1 MDPPLLYWLG
11 TSGWCFGPY
20 VCIPLPFVFV
30 FLYFHAILPF
40 LPCLILLCVSYVHDY
55 PPWHERRGLL
65 GLGSWTCTIS
75 SYFPMG
81 LDIGLAKVPTYPVR
95 WAFTLVTSLPTIPM
109 SLLAIIHVML
119 AHWAY
124 YLFSWVFLAHLLLLF
139 CCAYGSVGCHCC
151 HIDPLGLLSLSLDF
165 PSPFTLL
172 LPLVVPIGPLAVI
185 PDILV
190 HWANYL
196 FPWASLTHLFYFY
209 LLLCLWTC
217 WLSFFPYWPIGL
229 IISFL
234 GFSQPIYFTFTSC
247 GAYGPIGY
255 HSYHIG
261 PLGLLPLSLGFS
273 RPFTLLLPFLLPC
286 SFKLPR
292 CRAFPVVG
300 PFVRKWVSTLFN

>member
-1 MDPPLLYWLG
+1 MGGVLALVCAFHYLLHLSSYTLM
-11 TSGWCFGPY
+11 
-20 VCIPLPFVFV
+20 PF
-30 FLYFHAILPF
+30 LPF
-40 LPCLILLCVSYVHDY
+40 LPCLILLCVSYVHAY
-55 PPWHERRGLL
+55 PPWHERRWLL
-65 GLGSWTCTIS
+65 GLYYFPLFPCGLGHWLGKSPYLSSLLGFYSCYFS
-75 SYFPMG
+75 SYYAYEPTGYHSCHVGPLG
-81 LDIGLAKVPTYPVR
+81 LLPIFLGFSGP
-95 WAFTLVTSLPTIPM
+95 FT
-109 SLLAIIHVML
+109 
-119 AHWAY
+119 
-124 YLFSWVFLAHLLLLF
+124 LLLLF
-139 CCAYGSVGCHCC
+139 CYAYGSVDCQSC

-185 PDILV
+185 PDILA

-217 WLSFFPYWPIGL
+217 WLSFLPYWPIGL

-234 GFSQPIYFTFTSC
+234 GFSQPIYFTSTSC

-261 PLGLLPLSLGFS
+261 PLGLLPLSLGFFH
-273 RPFTLLLPFLLPC
+273 PFTLLLPFLLPC

-292 CRAFPVVG
+292 CRAFPAVG
-300 PFVRKWVSTLFN
+300 LFVRKWVSTLFN

>member
-1 MDPPLLYWLG
+1 MGPPLLYWLG
-11 TSGWCFGPY
+11 TNGWCFSPC
-20 VCIPLPFVFV
+20 VCIPLPFAFV
-30 FLYFHAILPF
+30 FLYSHAILPF
-40 LPCLILLCVSYVHDY
+40 LPCLILLCVSYVHAY

-65 GLGSWTCTIS
+65 GLYNFPLFPCGLGHWLGKSPYLSSLLGFYSCYFS
-75 SYFPMG
+75 SYYAYEPTGYHSCHVGPLG
-81 LDIGLAKVPTYPVR
+81 LLPIFLGFSGP
-95 WAFTLVTSLPTIPM
+95 FT
-109 SLLAIIHVML
+109 
-119 AHWAY
+119 
-124 YLFSWVFLAHLLLLF
+124 LLLLF
-139 CCAYGSVGCHCC
+139 CYAYGSVDCQSC

-185 PDILV
+185 PDILA

-217 WLSFFPYWPIGL
+217 WLSFLPYWPIGL

-234 GFSQPIYFTFTSC
+234 GFSQPIYFTSTSC

-261 PLGLLPLSLGFS
+261 PLGLLPLSLGFFH
-273 RPFTLLLPFLLPC
+273 PFTLLLPFLLPC

-292 CRAFPVVG
+292 CRAFPAVR